1 MAGQSITMQ
10 ELREELR
17 GDFRLMKEDLRE
29 ELRHYAT
36 KEDLAQVGTRLIKWM
51 VGLMVGSVAVASS
64 IAILVERLVS

>member
-1 MAGQSITMQ
+1 
-10 ELREELR
+10 
-17 GDFRLMKEDLRE
+17 MKENFRE

-36 KEDLAQVGTRLIKWM
+36 KEDLAQVETRLIKWM